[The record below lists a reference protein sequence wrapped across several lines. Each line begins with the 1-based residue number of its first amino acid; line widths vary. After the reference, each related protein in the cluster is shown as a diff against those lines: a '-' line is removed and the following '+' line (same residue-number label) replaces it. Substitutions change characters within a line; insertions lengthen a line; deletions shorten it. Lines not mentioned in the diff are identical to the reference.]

1 MAFYGL
7 PVTTAVR
14 APPVTSAGRLLV
26 LLSIGVFI
34 NYVDRGNLA
43 TAAPVIQSELHLNA
57 RKLGLLLSAFY
68 YGYVAM
74 MVPVGWLAERY
85 GAKVVLGAGALVW
98 SAATLMTGFTSSF
111 GGLMLLRLLLGIGES
126 AAFPCS
132 SKLLAQSFGVARLGI
147 ANGVLSFGYLLGPAV
162 GTLVG
167 GLLLARFGWRAVFTL
182 FGACSLAW
190 LLPWSRVI
198 VAPRTEPGIG
208 DPPPPCFPAIL
219 RQRALWGAALGLFA
233 GNYGFYFILAWLP
246 FYLVKTRGFSLDAM
260 AWTASWAY
268 LLNAVSALLMGWLTD
283 RWVRAGYSP
292 TRVYKGVM
300 ATFTLGGIACMIGMV
315 VLPTTAS
322 IGSLCLYEALA
333 GLSSPAI
340 FAVPQILA
348 GPDGAARWVG
358 VQNMVGGLAGL
369 VAPVITGLVIDWT
382 GHFGAAFG
390 VAAALQIV
398 SFIGWVFVVPR
409 IAPVRWNAAVE
420 GQPAVPVS

>member
-1 MAFYGL
+1 
-7 PVTTAVR
+7 
-14 APPVTSAGRLLV
+14 VTSATRLVV

-43 TAAPVIQSELHLNA
+43 TAAPVIQDELHLSA
-57 RKLGLLLSAFY
+57 RELGVLLSAFY
-68 YGYVAM
+68 YGYVAT

-85 GAKVVLGAGALVW
+85 GAKVMLGAGALVW
-98 SAATLMTGFTSSF
+98 SAATLMTGFASTF
-111 GGLMLLRLLLGIGES
+111 TALLLLRLLLGIGES
-126 AAFPCS
+126 AAFPCA

-162 GTLVG
+162 GTLIG
-167 GLLLARFGWRAVFTL
+167 GLLLARFGWRAVFIL

-190 LLPWSRVI
+190 LLPWRRVV
-198 VAPRTEPGIG
+198 VAPSNAVRVGDSQPG
-208 DPPPPCFPAIL
+208 FRAIL

-246 FYLVKTRGFSLDAM
+246 FYLVRTRGFSLDAM

-268 LLNAVSALLMGWLTD
+268 LLNAVSALVMGWLTD
-283 RWVRAGYSP
+283 RWVRAGCSP
-292 TRVYKGVM
+292 TRVYKSVM
-300 ATFTLGGIACMIGMV
+300 AAFALGGIACMIGMV

-340 FAVPQILA
+340 FAVPQIFA
-348 GPDGAARWVG
+348 GPDAAARWVG
-358 VQNMVGGLAGL
+358 VQNMVGGMAGL

-409 IAPVRWNAAVE
+409 IAPVRWSASAAV
-420 GQPAVPVS
+420 A